1 MSQRLV
7 IVTDSTA
14 SLPAHLA
21 AQLGIR
27 VVPLQVKVDERIIN
41 EDRLDRAD
49 LFAALRA
56 DVPVDTAEPSSS
68 AFFWTYQEAA
78 DAGAAAII
86 SIHISARLSQT
97 CAAAQSAADRCGV
110 PVRVVDS
117 QTTGMSLGFAV
128 LAAARA
134 AAAGQ
139 APADVLALAAA
150 QCAHINQLVYVDT
163 LEYLRRGGRIG
174 PAAAFLGTALSL
186 KPLLGVRGGRIVP
199 VTRASGTRRALSQL
213 VDLAGRGI
221 AGRRMQAA
229 VEHIDAPDRA
239 ADTARLLAKRFPS
252 IAEPIVTPSSATLAA
267 HLGPGAVGLAL
278 SPADPG
284 PGAAAGGT
292 LPAHRVGRMS
302 R

>member
-1 MSQRLV
+1 MSQRLA

-27 VVPLQVKVDERIIN
+27 VVPLQVKIGDQITN
-41 EDRLDRAD
+41 EDQLDRSE

-56 DVPVDTAEPSSS
+56 DVPVATAEPSSS

-78 DAGAAAII
+78 EAGATAII
-86 SIHISARLSQT
+86 SIHISGRLSQT

-117 QTTGMSLGFAV
+117 QTTGMSLGFAA

-139 APADVLALAAA
+139 APADVLTLAAA
-150 QCAHINQLVYVDT
+150 QRSHVNQHVYVDT

-174 PAAAFLGTALSL
+174 PAAAFLGTALSI
-186 KPLLGVRGGRIVP
+186 KPLLGVDGGQIVP
-199 VTRASGTRRALSQL
+199 VTRVRGTRRALAQL
-213 VDLAGRGI
+213 VDLAGRGVD
-221 AGRRMQAA
+221 GRRLQAA

-239 ADTARLLAKRFPS
+239 ADTARLLAQRFPS
-252 IAEPIVTPSSATLAA
+252 LPEPIVTPSSATLAV

-278 SPADPG
+278 SA
-284 PGAAAGGT
+284 
-292 LPAHRVGRMS
+292 S
-302 R
+302 